1 MPDHALLAY
10 DCPGPMSLVV
20 FGVNHKSAPLAVRER
35 MSFPPERLGR
45 SLSEL
50 TACEGVE
57 EAAIL
62 CTCNRTDLYCGV
74 DATNDNRVFEWFTEA
89 GSLSIAEARRYV
101 YIHRSES
108 AVRHILRVAS
118 GLDSLILG
126 EPQILGQVKEAYRR
140 ALKIGTIG
148 RVLRRLFQHAF
159 LVAKRIRTDTAI
171 GSSPVSV
178 AFAAVRL
185 AQQIFGDL
193 SSLTA
198 MLIGAGETI
207 ELSARHLV
215 RSGLGRLVIA
225 NRTLEN
231 AHRLATEFGGYAIG
245 LEEIPAHLTE
255 ADIVISS
262 TASDMPVLVLGEVQ
276 QAIRKRKHHP
286 VFMVDIAVPR
296 DIDPAVGEL
305 EDVYLYSIDDLGE
318 VINESFQSRHEA
330 ARKAEEIIDTQVSHF
345 MGWLGTLDMVSTICA
360 FRAHAESIRDDSLH
374 WAKRRL
380 AAGEAPEEVVNRLA
394 HILTNKLIHSPT
406 VKLRQAGS
414 EGHAELADAIEML
427 FGLTD
432 PKKRHL

>member
-1 MPDHALLAY
+1 
-10 DCPGPMSLVV
+10 MSLVV
-20 FGVNHKSAPLAVRER
+20 FGINHKSAPLAVRER
-35 MSFPPERLGR
+35 VSFSPERVSR
-45 SLSEL
+45 ALSEL

-62 CTCNRTDLYCGV
+62 STCNRTDLYCGLE
-74 DATNDNRVFEWFTEA
+74 ATNGDRAFEWFTAA
-89 GSLSIAEARRYV
+89 GSLSTTEARRYV

-126 EPQILGQVKEAYRR
+126 EPQILGQVKEAYRK
-140 ALKIGTIG
+140 ALKTGTIG

-159 LVAKRIRTDTAI
+159 FVAKRIRTDTAI

-193 SSLTA
+193 SPHTA

-215 RSGLGRLVIA
+215 KSGLGRLVIA

-231 AHRLATEFGGYAIG
+231 AHRLATEFEGYAIA
-245 LEEIPAHLTE
+245 LEEIPAHLAE
-255 ADIVISS
+255 ADILISS
-262 TASDMPVLVLGEVQ
+262 TASEIPVLGLGEVQ
-276 QAIRKRKHHP
+276 QAIRKRKHRP

-305 EDVYLYSIDDLGE
+305 EDVYLYSIDDLAA
-318 VINESFQSRHEA
+318 VISESFQSRHEA

-360 FRAHAESIRDDSLH
+360 FRAHAESIRDDSVRRAL
-374 WAKRRL
+374 RRL
-380 AAGEAPEEVVNRLA
+380 AAGETPEEVLNRLA
-394 HILTNKLIHSPT
+394 NTLTNKLIHSPT

-414 EGHAELADAIEML
+414 EQHPELADAVQIL
-427 FGLTD
+427 FGLSECR
-432 PKKRHL
+432 KRHPHS

>member
-1 MPDHALLAY
+1 
-10 DCPGPMSLVV
+10 MSLIVL
-20 FGVNHKSAPLAVRER
+20 GVNHKSAPLAVRER
-35 MSFPPERLGR
+35 MSFPPERL
-45 SLSEL
+45 SSALNEL
-50 TACEGVE
+50 TACQGVE

-62 CTCNRTDLYCGV
+62 STCNRTDLYCGV
-74 DATNDNRVFEWFTEA
+74 DASDGRHAFEWFTAA
-89 GSLSIAEARRYV
+89 GSLSTVEARRYV
-101 YIHRSES
+101 YVHRSES

-140 ALKIGTIG
+140 AVKIGTIG

-159 LVAKRIRTDTAI
+159 FVAKRIRTDTAI

-193 SSLTA
+193 SPHTA

-215 RSGLGRLVIA
+215 KSGLGRLVIA

-231 AHRLATEFGGYAIG
+231 AHRLATEFGGYAIA
-245 LEEIPAHLTE
+245 LEEIPAHLAE

-262 TASDMPVLVLGEVQ
+262 TASALPVLGLGEVQ
-276 QAIRKRKHHP
+276 EAIRRRKHRP

-296 DIDPAVGEL
+296 DIDPAVGGL
-305 EDVYLYSIDDLGE
+305 EDVYLYSIDDLGA
-318 VINESFQSRHEA
+318 VIRDSFQSRHEA

-360 FRAHAESIRDDSLH
+360 FRDHADAIRDDAVR
-374 WAKRRL
+374 WAHRRL
-380 AAGEAPEEVVNRLA
+380 AAGDPPEEVLNRLA
-394 HILTNKLIHSPT
+394 NTLTNRLLHSPT

-414 EGHAELADAIEML
+414 EGHLELADAVQIL
-427 FGLTD
+427 FGLSE
-432 PKKRHL
+432 PRRRHPTL